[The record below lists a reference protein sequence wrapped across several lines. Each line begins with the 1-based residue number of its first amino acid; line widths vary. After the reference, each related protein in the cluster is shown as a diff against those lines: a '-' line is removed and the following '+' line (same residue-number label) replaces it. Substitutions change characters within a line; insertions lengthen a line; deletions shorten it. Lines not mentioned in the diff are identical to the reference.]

1 MPIKTAETMM
11 NSGKNRAPLATGI
24 VLTIRPVAKN
34 MMTPTAVAARRQLT
48 STDFT
53 ARPYDRMIRKYRAV
67 TGKYRPSF
75 PYTIDDAS
83 PTMRKLPMNVG
94 EPGRLA

>member
-1 MPIKTAETMM
+1 
-11 NSGKNRAPLATGI
+11 
-24 VLTIRPVAKN
+24 
-34 MMTPTAVAARRQLT
+34 MT
-48 STDFT
+48 
-53 ARPYDRMIRKYRAV
+53 RKYRGV

-83 PTMRKLPMNVG
+83 QTLRKLPMNFG